1 MKFPKTGMPRNQL
14 TQRMEAMAQK
24 DGDWKTGK
32 TWSLVYY
39 AGEEPL
45 AVVKEAYNRFFSENG
60 LNPMTFPSLRRFEQE
75 VLAMAADLFHGDAE
89 VAGAMTS
96 GGSESILMAVKTAR
110 DWARANKP
118 EVKSPEML
126 LPLSAHPA
134 FEKAAHYFDVKAVHI
149 PLAADFR
156 ADVDAARKLINPNTI
171 LVVGSAP
178 AYPHGVMDPI
188 PLLAAL
194 ATEHKILC
202 HVDACVG
209 GYFLPFAEKL
219 GRNIPPWDFRV
230 PGVTSISADLH
241 KYGFAAKGASTVLYK
256 NRDLRRFQYFTYGD
270 WPGGLYGSPSMTG
283 TRPGGAIAAAWAAL
297 NYFGEEGY
305 KKIADGVLKTTQVI
319 HDGIRSIPGMRLMGE
334 PVMGVFAF
342 TSDDVDVYNLSDVME
357 AKGWKLDRQQ
367 RPPCLHMMVTP
378 AHQEAAP
385 RFIADLKAAVDGL
398 AKGTVT
404 PEGSSAMYGMLG
416 AMEEREGIGNIIL
429 DFMDGMDTLEEG

>member
-1 MKFPKTGMPRNQL
+1 MKFPKTGMPKAPL
-14 TQRMEAMAQK
+14 LARMEAMAQK
-24 DGDWKTGK
+24 DGDWKSGK

-45 AVVKEAYNRFFSENG
+45 SVVKEAYNRFFSENG

-75 VLAMAADLFHGDAE
+75 VLAMAADLFHGDDAT
-89 VAGAMTS
+89 AGAMTS

-118 EVKSPEML
+118 DVKVPEML
-126 LPLSAHPA
+126 LPQSAHPA

-149 PLAADFR
+149 PLGADFR
-156 ADVDAARKLINPNTI
+156 ADVAAAQKLINANTV

-188 PLLAAL
+188 PELAAL
-194 ATEHKILC
+194 AAQHKILC

-219 GRNIPPWDFRV
+219 GRKIPPWDFRV
-230 PGVTSISADLH
+230 SGVTSISADLH

-256 NRDLRRFQYFTYGD
+256 SRDLRRFQYFTYGD

-297 NYFGEEGY
+297 NYFGEDGY
-305 KKIADGVLKTTQVI
+305 KRIAQGVLQTTQLI
-319 HDGIRSIPGMRLMGE
+319 HDGIRSIPGMRVMGE
-334 PVMGVFAF
+334 PIMGVFAF

-357 AKGWKLDRQQ
+357 SKGWKLDRQQ

-378 AHQEAAP
+378 AHREAAP
-385 RFIADLKAAVDGL
+385 HFIADLKAAVDGL

-416 AMEEREGIGNIIL
+416 AMEERDGIGNIIL